1 MNRVLQYLQRG
12 TNQSPSG
19 DVPTDQQLLERYLQ
33 NRDQDAFADLVR
45 RHELSVLKA
54 CRQVL
59 RSAVDVDDAF
69 QATFL
74 VLIRRARQVR
84 WQPSLRGWLVAVAH
98 RIAVRLAVQQRRSV
112 SPLKSHDFSYE
123 AASPLTE
130 VSWQEACAVLHEEL
144 NQMRDQFRLPL
155 LLCYLQGYSRDEAAA
170 QLGWTLGSVKAGLER
185 GRQQLKTR
193 LERRGVTLSAG
204 LFTVLA
210 SSPTTEAGAL
220 SPVAATLALLTGNVP
235 AKVATLSRSTGWA
248 SSLLASRLALVGL
261 ILLIGAAAGVTLT
274 WAKTPDESVA
284 ATATAP
290 VSIISADNPESVTI
304 TGTVLDPG
312 GKPVTGASI
321 SVMKFVQLDTAR
333 TNRQNLEPVA
343 TTDANGQFQFTAKDE
358 LFYIV
363 AQKTGSGFD
372 VELIQEDKSRRPVQL
387 QLRDLISVA
396 GTVVDENGQPVANVE
411 VECTHLFRYPPHFLE
426 DQLKVIQETGSAD
439 GLYQQF
445 SGVPFYFPYPKGLD
459 WKVRSDAEGKFTLP
473 DLPSGMMA
481 QLQFNK
487 PKRGGVSLQVVLLKG
502 FGDQGTPRHRVT
514 ATAVNEGQLKALARS
529 YNVTIEEARKR
540 YQERGITR
548 YYPPSIHTTMVPG
561 VTVEGTVRNERG
573 EPLAGV
579 PVVVTNK
586 RGRGPNTV
594 TDARGHYQVSELDP
608 DESYSA
614 HAYGHVDHLRAMGS
628 AVHRNGGPIR
638 IDLKMRQGAVLTGK
652 VVDARTGQGVRS
664 QITVQPTPGN
674 PLLNKAG
681 INLNNEQTSKPD
693 GTFRI
698 IAPPGDV
705 IVTASAYPEKPGSQ
719 PIPFLQA
726 HVLETDMSLL
736 QSSGKR
742 GDDVRF
748 RGETTTLKLG
758 QAYQLLDLPTDR
770 ETSIE
775 LTLVR
780 GKERQIKMV
789 DPQGQPVTRAQV
801 IGLDQAMNAYDVKL
815 STMEMVGLQP
825 NEPVRPLMV
834 ISREKNLGALV
845 MVPTNEEEP
854 LVIKLEPLGEITGRF
869 IDSNDTPLI
878 QMQMGLTPSF
888 SQERTTSNA
897 PRFPLNFASVFK
909 LYPIVFTD
917 QEGRFAITHVIPD
930 MKFQLQEWNTPSGVS
945 RSSRFFSTTYQLKP
959 GQRLNLGESIIVN
972 RK

>member
-1 MNRVLQYLQRG
+1 MNRVLHYLQRG
-12 TNQSPSG
+12 TNLSSSG
-19 DVPTDQQLLERYLQ
+19 DAPTDQQLLERYLQ

-84 WQPSLRGWLVAVAH
+84 WQPSLKSWLVAVAH
-98 RIAVRLAVQQRRSV
+98 RIAVRLAMTQKRTATA
-112 SPLKSHDFSYE
+112 LKPHDFSYE

-170 QLGWTLGSVKAGLER
+170 QLGWSLGSVKAGLER
-185 GRQQLKTR
+185 GRQQLKVR

-210 SSPTTEAGAL
+210 SSQITEAGAL
-220 SPVAATLALLTGNVP
+220 SPVAATLALLTGSVP
-235 AKVATLSRSTGWA
+235 AKVATLSRGTGWA
-248 SSLLASRLALVGL
+248 GSLLASRLALVAL
-261 ILLIGAAAGVTLT
+261 ILLIGTAAGVTLT
-274 WAKTPDESVA
+274 WAKTSEEPVN
-284 ATATAP
+284 ATSEAP
-290 VSIISADNPESVTI
+290 VSIVSADDPESVTI
-304 TGTVLDPG
+304 TGTVVDPG
-312 GKPVTGASI
+312 GKPVGGASI
-321 SVMKFVQLDTAR
+321 SMVKFVQLDVAR
-333 TNRQNLEPVA
+333 TNRQKLEPVT

-358 LFYIV
+358 LFYVV
-363 AQKTGSGFD
+363 AQKAGYGFD
-372 VELIQEDKSRRPVQL
+372 VELIQEDKSKKSVQL
-387 QLRDLISVA
+387 QLRDLISVE
-396 GTVVDENGQPVANVE
+396 GSVVDENGKPVANAE
-411 VECTHLFRYPPHFLE
+411 VECTHLFRYPPQFLE
-426 DQLKVIQETGSAD
+426 DQLKIIQETGRAD
-439 GLYQQF
+439 GLYRQF
-445 SGVPFYFPYPKGLD
+445 SDVPFYFPFPKGLN
-459 WKVRSDAEGKFTLP
+459 WKVQTDVQGKFMLP
-473 DLPSGMMA
+473 ELPSGMMA

-487 PKRGGVSLQVVLLKG
+487 PKHGGTSHQVILLKG

-514 ATAVNEGQLKALARS
+514 ASAVEEGQLRALAKDH
-529 YNVTIEEARKR
+529 NVTIEEARKR
-540 YQERGITR
+540 YQERGISR
-548 YYPPSIHTTMVPG
+548 YYPPRVQVTMVPG
-561 VTVEGTVRNERG
+561 VTVEGTITNERG
-573 EPLAGV
+573 EPLADV

-586 RGRGPNTV
+586 RGRGPSTV
-594 TDARGHYQVSELDP
+594 TDARGHYQVSELEP

-638 IDLKMRQGAVLTGK
+638 IDLKMRQGAVLSGK
-652 VVDARTGQGVRS
+652 VVDAKTGLGVRS

-674 PLLNKAG
+674 ALLNKAG
-681 INLNNEQTSKPD
+681 VNLNNEQTTKPD

-698 IAPPGDV
+698 VAPPGDV
-705 IVTASAYPEKPGSQ
+705 IVTASAYPEKSGSQ

-726 HVLETDMSLL
+726 QVLETDMNLL

-748 RGETTTLKLG
+748 RGETAPFKLG

-780 GKERQIKMV
+780 GRERQIKLV
-789 DPQGQPVTRAQV
+789 DPQGLPVAKAQV
-801 IGLDQAMNAYDVKL
+801 IGLDQGMNAYDVKQ

-854 LVIKLEPLGEITGRF
+854 LVIKLEPLGEIRGRL
-869 IDSNDTPLI
+869 IDSNDKPLI
-878 QMQMGLTPSF
+878 QIQMGLTPSF

-917 QEGRFAITHVIPD
+917 QEGRFTITHVIPE
-930 MKFQLQEWNTPSGVS
+930 MKFQLQEWNTPNGVS

-959 GQRLNLGESIIVN
+959 GQRLNLGESIIAN